1 MLILTRMKDQRII
14 INNGTVVVT
23 VVEIS
28 GNSVKLGIDA
38 PAEIPIHR
46 EEVQRRVDRREK
58 ERRVGT

>member
-1 MLILTRMKDQRII
+1 MLILTRMKDQRIV

-58 ERRVGT
+58 RA